1 MQTSLIDVCSY
12 AQDQGWELPCIA
24 CDELPPKPVNTVN
37 KIYAASHQRK
47 KSLSFQSINYT
58 LIIHVFITHH
68 SYLLIR
74 ADPPKEIFPQI

>member
-24 CDELPPKPVNTVN
+24 CDELPQTSEYGEQDLCSFTSKG
-37 KIYAASHQRK
+37 K

-74 ADPPKEIFPQI
+74 ADLPKEIFPQI